1 MTAEAMIPDEFVPYS
16 EPSPFLDRIGPL
28 YERDAADG
36 FAIGLLVLDQ
46 HCNRRGFAHGGLLVT
61 LADIVLGK
69 TGERR
74 STPPVRLLTT
84 SLAFDFIDIARRGEW
99 IEAQCDFQRTG
110 REIAFANCYVK
121 RASGVIGRASGV
133 FEGSVTPM
141 NSWARTRVPAH
152 TGSGP
157 AGGGDVPSNASMLA
171 AGAVCA
177 RLRISDSQRRPNSA
191 STSAP

>member
-1 MTAEAMIPDEFVPYS
+1 MTAEAMIPDGFVPYS

-46 HCNRRGFAHGGLLVT
+46 HCNRRGFAQGGLLVT

-133 FEGSVTPM
+133 FKVLS
-141 NSWARTRVPAH
+141 
-152 TGSGP
+152 
-157 AGGGDVPSNASMLA
+157 
-171 AGAVCA
+171 
-177 RLRISDSQRRPNSA
+177 LR
-191 STSAP
+191 

>member
-1 MTAEAMIPDEFVPYS
+1 MNAMLLTAL
-16 EPSPFLDRIGPL
+16 PSASSCSTNIAT
-28 YERDAADG
+28 DAA
-36 FAIGLLVLDQ
+36 LPT
-46 HCNRRGFAHGGLLVT
+46 RGLLVT
-61 LADIVLGK
+61 LAGIALGK

-133 FEGSVTPM
+133 FKVLS
-141 NSWARTRVPAH
+141 
-152 TGSGP
+152 
-157 AGGGDVPSNASMLA
+157 
-171 AGAVCA
+171 
-177 RLRISDSQRRPNSA
+177 LR
-191 STSAP
+191 